1 MLIAILQLIIANSK
15 GVCSLFD
22 IAFKVVS
29 LTFPSGNCVVDEKLN
44 ELSHDFL
51 QFVLPS
57 QWCFTFLFDSGYF
70 V

>member
-15 GVCSLFD
+15 GVRSLFD

-29 LTFPSGNCVVDEKLN
+29 LTFPSGNCVVHEKLN

-57 QWCFTFLFDSGYF
+57 Q
-70 V
+70 